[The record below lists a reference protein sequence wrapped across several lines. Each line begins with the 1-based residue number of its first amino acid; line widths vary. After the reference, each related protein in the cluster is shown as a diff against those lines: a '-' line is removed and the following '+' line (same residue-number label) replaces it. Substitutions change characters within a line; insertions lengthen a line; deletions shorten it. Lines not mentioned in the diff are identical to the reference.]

1 MKRAVVAV
9 TISRSDSASKLPDM
23 PWHFLSGDNLAPDLP
38 EIEYL
43 SLRRSAQKN
52 ADASARYIAYLAT
65 KRNRAVETAIEK
77 YPKTTDV
84 VLCDSYYAHQTSALT
99 ILISDYF
106 ELPLDSVILGGAVW
120 GEVRP

>member
-1 MKRAVVAV
+1 
-9 TISRSDSASKLPDM
+9 M
-23 PWHFLSGDNLAPDLP
+23 PWHFFSGDSVAPDLP

-77 YPKTTDV
+77 YPETTEA
-84 VLCDSYYAHQTSALT
+84 VLCDSYYVHQTSALT
-99 ILISDYF
+99 RLISDYF
-106 ELPLDSVILGGAVW
+106 ELPLGSVILGGAVW
-120 GEVRP
+120 GGVRP